1 MSSKNNKNRKPVDN
15 FKGCNNKRKK
25 QAIDR
30 SDFNSTRCSKCRYN
44 NGLEPCYKKGK
55 LLSGLEYTDC
65 VPALI
70 HYDEKRLSAAGIV

>member
-15 FKGCNNKRKK
+15 RGGNNKRKK
-25 QAIDR
+25 QAVDR
-30 SDFNSTRCSKCRYN
+30 SDFNATRCSKCRYD

-65 VPALI
+65 TPALV
-70 HYDEKRLSAAGIV
+70 HYDEKRLSAAGII